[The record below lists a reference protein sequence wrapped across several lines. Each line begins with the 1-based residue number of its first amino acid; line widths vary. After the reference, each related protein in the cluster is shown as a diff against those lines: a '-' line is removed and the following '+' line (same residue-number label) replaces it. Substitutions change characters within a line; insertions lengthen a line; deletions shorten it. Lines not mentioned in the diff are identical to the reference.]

1 MKNRD
6 IGHVF
11 ELGGTPSRD
20 MVKRM
25 APSDSAHPIGL
36 TTLLTDV
43 LTVDEG
49 VSGWGLKMAESGTF
63 LLPLGNPV
71 EIERNG
77 WYCWIQRIEQV
88 YPPSRGAF

>member
-25 APSDSAHPIGL
+25 APSDSAHQIGL

-49 VSGWGLKMAESGTF
+49 VSGWGLKKAESGTF
-63 LLPLGNPV
+63 LLPLREPV
-71 EIERNG
+71 AVPPNG
-77 WYCWIQRIEQV
+77 RHHSIQRVEMV
-88 YPPSRGAF
+88 YSPARGKF

>member
-20 MVKRM
+20 IVKRM
-25 APSDSAHPIGL
+25 AASDSAHQIGL
-36 TTLLTDV
+36 TTLLMDV

-49 VSGWGLKMAESGTF
+49 ACGRRFK
-63 LLPLGNPV
+63 
-71 EIERNG
+71 NG
-77 WYCWIQRIEQV
+77 RIDNV
-88 YPPSRGAF
+88 FASA